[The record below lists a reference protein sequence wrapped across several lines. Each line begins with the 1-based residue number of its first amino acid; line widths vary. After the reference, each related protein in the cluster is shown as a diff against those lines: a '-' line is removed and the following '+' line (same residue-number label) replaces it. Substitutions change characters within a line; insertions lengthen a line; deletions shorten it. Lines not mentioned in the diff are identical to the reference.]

1 MSGNATFAD
10 SRWLPRPFRA
20 GLRRWSKPASV
31 RLHGVTL
38 PVELGDPDTAR
49 LLWSERYERGE
60 ARCLVA
66 HLEAHDRVLEVGAG
80 MGYLSTLCALRV
92 GAAAVTAFEA
102 NPEQIPKIRR
112 TYATNGVEPT
122 LVHGLLAEG
131 SGTSEFFLEERFV
144 SSSTVRRSEHGRA
157 IQVPRYD
164 VNQEIARL
172 RPTLLVMDIEGGEA
186 ELVPL
191 VRWDEASIRKIVIE
205 LHPAVLGAA
214 GTRAVIER
222 LQAAGFREDRR
233 VGSTRK
239 KYFGR

>member
-1 MSGNATFAD
+1 
-10 SRWLPRPFRA
+10 
-20 GLRRWSKPASV
+20 
-31 RLHGVTL
+31 
-38 PVELGDPDTAR
+38 
-49 LLWSERYERGE
+49 
-60 ARCLVA
+60 
-66 HLEAHDRVLEVGAG
+66 

-102 NPEQIPKIRR
+102 NPAQIAKIRR
-112 TYATNGVEPT
+112 TYAMNGVEPT

-131 SGTSEFFLEERFV
+131 AGTSEFFLEERFV
-144 SSSTVRRSEHGRA
+144 SSSTVRRSAGGRA
-157 IQVPRYD
+157 VEVPRHD
-164 VNQEIARL
+164 VHEVIERL

-191 VRWDEASIRKIVIE
+191 IRWEEVAIRKIVIE
-205 LHPAVLGAA
+205 LHPAVLGSQ

-222 LQAAGFREDRR
+222 LHAAGFREDRR